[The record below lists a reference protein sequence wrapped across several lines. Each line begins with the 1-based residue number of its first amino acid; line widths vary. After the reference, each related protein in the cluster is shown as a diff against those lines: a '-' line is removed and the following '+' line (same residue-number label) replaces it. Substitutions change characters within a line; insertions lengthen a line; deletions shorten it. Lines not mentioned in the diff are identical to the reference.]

1 MLLDDLVDKRIC
13 FTKENKPVDLVR
25 FVADVPD
32 DDDAIVTRTSRLQ
45 QRPPNISGRDHVTA
59 PGTTR

>member
-1 MLLDDLVDKRIC
+1 MILDDLVDKRSC
-13 FTKENKPVDLVR
+13 FTKNKPVDLVR

-32 DDDAIVTRTSRLQ
+32 DVDAIVRRTSRLQ
-45 QRPPNISGRDHVTA
+45 QRPSNILGRDHVTA